1 MAWAKS
7 CNMPKATVLTVPT
20 GKLYNRYRKH
30 LLVIMYKS
38 AHSRR
43 VLFPNRKRR
52 GHIMNSAEKTVTLL
66 KILARKPYVYG
77 VTELGEK
84 IGCGKSGTFKLL
96 NVLVQEGLA
105 AQTPEHKYTLGMVS
119 YLLGKCYEDHV
130 GVVRFVRPYLERLRD
145 LTGETATFGML
156 VNGVPTSICREEGT
170 HMVRVMGHLGG
181 TRPLN
186 AGAIG
191 KMLGAYMGEAD
202 LRRHLLETPAH
213 AYTERT
219 LTDPEAILE
228 ELKKVREQGYAI
240 SDGDFNLDTISFGAP
255 VTDTSGAV
263 WAAVALSAPRTRVD
277 AATRDRYL
285 FQVREIAAQISRE
298 LGQTLVVD

>member
-1 MAWAKS
+1 
-7 CNMPKATVLTVPT
+7 
-20 GKLYNRYRKH
+20 
-30 LLVIMYKS
+30 
-38 AHSRR
+38 
-43 VLFPNRKRR
+43 
-52 GHIMNSAEKTVTLL
+52 MNSAEKTVTLL

-219 LTDPEAILE
+219 LTDPEAIA
-228 ELKKVREQGYAI
+228 RRQWI
-240 SDGDFNLDTISFGAP
+240 
-255 VTDTSGAV
+255 
-263 WAAVALSAPRTRVD
+263 VD
-277 AATRDRYL
+277 INIM
-285 FQVREIAAQISRE
+285 E
-298 LGQTLVVD
+298 

>member
-1 MAWAKS
+1 
-7 CNMPKATVLTVPT
+7 
-20 GKLYNRYRKH
+20 
-30 LLVIMYKS
+30 
-38 AHSRR
+38 
-43 VLFPNRKRR
+43 
-52 GHIMNSAEKTVTLL
+52 MNSAEKTVTLL

-219 LTDPEAILE
+219 LTDPEAIARRQWIVDNYDPYLDGHVCE
-228 ELKKVREQGYAI
+228 RMLNAAADYIRRHGVPAKRRLNLWRKYTSIKTFGRIKKG
-240 SDGDFNLDTISFGAP
+240 
-255 VTDTSGAV
+255 
-263 WAAVALSAPRTRVD
+263 
-277 AATRDRYL
+277 
-285 FQVREIAAQISRE
+285 
-298 LGQTLVVD
+298 